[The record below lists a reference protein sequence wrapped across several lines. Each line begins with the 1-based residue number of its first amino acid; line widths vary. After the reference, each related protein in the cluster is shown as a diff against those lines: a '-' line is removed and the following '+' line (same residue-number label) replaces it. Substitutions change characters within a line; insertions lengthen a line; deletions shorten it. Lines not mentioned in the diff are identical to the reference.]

1 MDSIVFLLT
10 DPRFS
15 LVLSPIVASIYL
27 SLIVMDVIEHTFD
40 K

>member
-15 LVLSPIVASIYL
+15 LVLSPIVTAIYL
-27 SLIVMDVIEHTFD
+27 SLIIIDVVEHTFD